1 MDITIANSLII
12 KKIPMD
18 LRDVLMERLKFENP
32 KWIENHRM
40 GRWNKGVPR
49 VLKFYDKLKDNGLL
63 IPRGYMRQLIMLCRE
78 SGVAYHI
85 DDRRRLLPEVDHR
98 FSGKLKPF
106 QKHAVEAMLT
116 KDFGTLNA
124 PTGSG
129 KTIMALYML
138 AQRKQP
144 ALILVHTRELMDQ
157 WTARIEEF
165 LNIQGHDVGMIGG
178 GFKRVGETV
187 TVALVQSM
195 YKCAEEVADRI
206 GFLIVD
212 ECHRCPSRTFTD
224 AVVAFDSRYMLGL
237 SATPW
242 RRDNLSSLIFWHL
255 GDIHHKVD
263 MRLLVEAGDVLSARI
278 IFRET
283 EFSPFYSPV
292 SEYAKMLSELTAN
305 DQRNRLIAE
314 DIAREVMGNDGV
326 CLVLSDR
333 KKHCQTLFSLLQYKY
348 KVQVRLFTGDLSA
361 KERREILDELDEG
374 QIRVL
379 IATGQLIGEGFD
391 NKHLSPLFLT
401 TPIRFSGRVLQ
412 YVGRVLR
419 PAPGKKQA
427 VIYDYVDV
435 KVDVLRAAAKARQK
449 IYASEY

>member
-12 KKIPMD
+12 RNIPTD
-18 LRDVLMERLKFENP
+18 LRKVLMEHLKFENP
-32 KWIENHRM
+32 KWVENHRM

-49 VLKFYDKLKDNGLL
+49 VLKFYDKLKDDGLL
-63 IPRGYMRQLIMLCRE
+63 IPRGYMRQLILLCRQYD
-78 SGVAYHI
+78 VAYRLE
-85 DDRRRLLPEVDHR
+85 DRRRSLPEVGFQ
-98 FSGKLKPF
+98 FSGKLKAF
-106 QKHAVEAMLT
+106 QQQAVEAMLS

-144 ALILVHTRELMDQ
+144 AVVLVHTRELMDQ
-157 WTARIEEF
+157 WMARIEEF
-165 LNIQGHDVGMIGG
+165 LNIPGHDVGMIGG
-178 GFKRVGETV
+178 GVKRVGEAV
-187 TVALVQSM
+187 TVALVQSI

-237 SATPW
+237 SATPF

-263 MRLLVEAGDVLSARI
+263 MGLLVKTGDVLAARV

-305 DQRNRLIAE
+305 DQRNRLIAA
-314 DIAREVMGNDGV
+314 DIAREVMENEGV

-333 KKHCQTLFSLLQYKY
+333 KKHCQILFSLLHYKY
-348 KVQVRLFTGDLSA
+348 KMQVRLFTGDLTA

-419 PAPGKKQA
+419 PAPGKRQA
-427 VIYDYVDV
+427 VIYDYVDA